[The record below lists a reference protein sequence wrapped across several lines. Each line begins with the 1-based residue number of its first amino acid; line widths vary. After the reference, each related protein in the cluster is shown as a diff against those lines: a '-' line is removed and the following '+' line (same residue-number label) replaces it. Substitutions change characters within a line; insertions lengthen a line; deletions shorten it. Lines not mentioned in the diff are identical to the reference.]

1 MRRLGATPEVRELSK
16 APEPA
21 LPTIKPGVQA
31 DGIPDFLR
39 RTPGGLEATSK
50 PSAEDRARKLQGMLP
65 DPRSKEKKAE
75 RRAVEK
81 ESVRPS

>member
-50 PSAEDRARKLQGMLP
+50 PSTEDRARKLQMLP
-65 DPRSKEKKAE
+65 DPRSKEKKASVAQS
-75 RRAVEK
+75 RR
-81 ESVRPS
+81 SP